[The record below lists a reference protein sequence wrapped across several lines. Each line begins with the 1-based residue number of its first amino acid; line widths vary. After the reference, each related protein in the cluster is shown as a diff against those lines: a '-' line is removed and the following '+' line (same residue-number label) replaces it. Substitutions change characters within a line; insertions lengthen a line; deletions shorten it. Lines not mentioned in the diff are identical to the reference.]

1 MFVVSFFLNYF
12 ALKITPT
19 YNYIRYGVTSV
30 HILNQ
35 PISDEPTN
43 SVGIKT
49 EYTQRGGYGNGG

>member
-1 MFVVSFFLNYF
+1 LYLFFKLF
-12 ALKITPT
+12 CFEDTPT
-19 YNYIRYGVTSV
+19 SNYIRYGVTSV

-49 EYTQRGGYGNGG
+49 EYTQRWGYGNGG